1 MYDIVAIVMEI
12 FTVTLLSNL
21 LYVNKIGSSRYLIIG
36 FFSIC
41 YAVLDQY
48 VTNISPF
55 CHYLVYT
62 VLVLGIHRG
71 EPIWVA
77 PLAALL
83 AYAMLIYLQVICL
96 RWFSSAWLASHYELA
111 GLVVNLIVLSL
122 AVLLRLLLTTM
133 DINVQY
139 SHLKPWQVATVSC
152 IAAGVILF
160 CYVYKP
166 ILEEQYYIDS
176 YVWLCFVGGILFLI
190 LLVERQSSRMKNK
203 EIIRRLQKQLDKEA
217 GYRHDYEK
225 QLKVLDREGA
235 LYAAEIMK
243 ENQLEVNLDRL
254 PEFPRKVMERYLI
267 ECKQKGIELKLA
279 VPEPVVKWRMNLKD
293 TISVLGN
300 LLENAVEAV
309 STLPEPDKWVEMVFQ
324 YVSKS
329 QDLQFVIRN
338 PFMGEEKQTNLI
350 MNKGISTKGEG
361 RGYGLYIVGKKIR
374 RCQGEVRIYSK
385 HHVFTV
391 MVDIPNT

>member
-12 FTVTLLSNL
+12 FTVILLSNL
-21 LYVNKIGSSRYLIIG
+21 LYVNKMGSSRYLIVG
-36 FFSIC
+36 LFSIG
-41 YAVLDQY
+41 YAVLNQY
-48 VTNISPF
+48 VTNISPV

-122 AVLLRLLLTTM
+122 AVLLRLLLTAM

-139 SHLKPWQVATVSC
+139 SHLKPWRVATVSC

-267 ECKQKGIELKLA
+267 ECCYKK
-279 VPEPVVKWRMNLKD
+279 
-293 TISVLGN
+293 
-300 LLENAVEAV
+300 
-309 STLPEPDKWVEMVFQ
+309 
-324 YVSKS
+324 
-329 QDLQFVIRN
+329 
-338 PFMGEEKQTNLI
+338 PFIGEEKQTN
-350 MNKGISTKGEG
+350 
-361 RGYGLYIVGKKIR
+361 
-374 RCQGEVRIYSK
+374 
-385 HHVFTV
+385 
-391 MVDIPNT
+391 